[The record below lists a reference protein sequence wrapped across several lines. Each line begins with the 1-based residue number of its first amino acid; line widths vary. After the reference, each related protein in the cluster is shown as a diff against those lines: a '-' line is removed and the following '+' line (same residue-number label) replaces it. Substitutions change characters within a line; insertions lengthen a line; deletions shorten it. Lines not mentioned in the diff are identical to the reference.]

1 MATEVR
7 NTNYHCSLWM
17 LYDVNRFKCQEEP
30 HTLSKLLNAIKWSSH
45 KDVSQVCIQCCIC
58 LCVCVC
64 ICVCMCVHMTVCRSV
79 YLSICLFVW
88 PSVHLSLWVCVA
100 ICVIPAF
107 SVVLLYIFCTYA
119 HTYSY
124 TSGLKGKC

>member
-45 KDVSQVCIQCCIC
+45 KDVSQVCIQCCVCMCIC
-58 LCVCVC
+58 MRMRMCVCVC
-64 ICVCMCVHMTVCRSV
+64 ARTRMCVHAYVCICQYVFWFVYPSA
-79 YLSICLFVW
+79 YLS
-88 PSVHLSLWVCVA
+88 SHLSVC
-100 ICVIPAF
+100 CCGY
-107 SVVLLYIFCTYA
+107 VLQYV
-119 HTYSY
+119 
-124 TSGLKGKC
+124 